1 MQAIEFIT
9 EIKDGIIQIPKK
21 YHEMLVDECRVIILI
36 ETKKAQV
43 QNITDKGILVLVDE
57 QEFFMSFAEFPWFL
71 KATIEQIY
79 NLEFFHGKHLHWP
92 ALDIDVALESLQN
105 PEAYPLKYS

>member
-1 MQAIEFIT
+1 ML
-9 EIKDGIIQIPKK
+9 KK
-21 YHEMLVDECRVIILI
+21 L
-36 ETKKAQV
+36 KKPGKSTSKAEV
-43 QNITDKGILVLVDE
+43 QNISSQGIWLLVNG
-57 QEFFMSFAEFPWFL
+57 QEFFMPFREFPWFI

-92 ALDIDVALESLQN
+92 ALDIDIDVESLKH